1 MAKIL
6 SIFLE
11 ISKMDSDCQLC
22 CKMRSDDGKPLQ
34 IWRCRGLNLLILLH
48 KLHLSPM
55 EQRVGHHRIEII
67 QKMLV
72 THLEGKSD

>member
-1 MAKIL
+1 MAKTL

-11 ISKMDSDCQLC
+11 ISKLGSGCQLC

-34 IWRCRGLNLLILLH
+34 MWRCRGLLILLH

-55 EQRVGHHRIEII
+55 EQRVGHHRIKIL